1 MRSLPS
7 NTAYGSHAL
16 TVPSDPLDTSAGM
29 PTTGTEFAGINEYVA
44 MAKRR
49 WLLISVVALLATGYT
64 INSVR
69 NEKISYK
76 SKATVRLV
84 DPSRAIAGNMADNI
98 STQMP
103 FSSSANPIASQ
114 QQIIIS
120 EGVAGTAVDLRG
132 LRLIPTAGFKFPS
145 EIAYAAVSDSSPARS
160 VSLEFGP
167 DAFTLHSGS
176 RSATA
181 PYGTQAEIDGVRL
194 IVSARPKIP
203 STEITIVSK
212 EKAIQDIVNRLRVTN
227 RPETDILDLFYT
239 DYDAEHAS
247 RVVNAVAE
255 GYQIYNTNSA
265 RQFAQ
270 RRRGFL
276 EGQIRQIDS
285 VLAAANTKLAISSAG
300 KQNAE
305 AVTAAQSATLTT
317 IEGQR
322 LQLEQEKRSV
332 EALLD
337 KIRKPGLSNAQIVQ
351 AIIASPASSNS
362 TVQALYSGMS
372 SLESTR
378 DNMIATGTA
387 KTNPD
392 LIALETQIASSARKM
407 VDATETQLQSLD
419 ARLDALR
426 KAQVATGSG
435 GATPADALRQ
445 TEDAQFAQDVQGA
458 QRLSGELKSE
468 LQKARMA
475 EAVEAGNVEIVQ
487 LSKYPGSAIPSG
499 APRKV
504 LLGLLV
510 GVMFGF
516 GAAVLFESLDR
527 SIRKRGEI
535 EPMLGIP
542 GLVVIPQLPSAASA
556 RRALLPAFAR
566 RADRRA
572 LEASMRGDLDL
583 VTVTDPRSPSAEA
596 FRTLRTNLMFSQAVN
611 QMRTLVVTSAS
622 PGEGKTVTAANLAV
636 SFAQQ
641 GVRVLLL
648 DGDLRRGR
656 LHRIFGAAREPGL
669 SDYLL
674 GYQPEEEVTHTSAV
688 PNLYVINSG
697 KIPPNPAEM
706 LGSEVAKSKLAKLTE
721 GYDLIIIDT
730 PPLLAASD
738 AAIVATLSDGVIIV
752 LRAGST
758 ETAAAQ
764 QAMQQLRALGV
775 RIVGAILNDPD
786 SQIAKYGAY
795 YQYSYDY
802 DEAKP
807 A

>member
-1 MRSLPS
+1 
-7 NTAYGSHAL
+7 
-16 TVPSDPLDTSAGM
+16 
-29 PTTGTEFAGINEYVA
+29 

-49 WLLISVVALLATGYT
+49 WLLIVVVAFLATGYT

-69 NEKISYK
+69 HEKIQYK
-76 SKATVRLV
+76 SRATVRLV
-84 DPSRAIAGNMADNI
+84 DPGRALAGDVASPI
-98 STQMP
+98 QAQMP
-103 FSSSANPIASQ
+103 FSNSANPIASQ
-114 QQIIIS
+114 QQILMS
-120 EGVAGTAVDLRG
+120 EAVATTAVDLKG
-132 LRLIPTAGFKFPS
+132 LRLVPEDGKKYPA
-145 EIAYAAVSDSSPARS
+145 EITYASVSDSSPART
-160 VSLEFGP
+160 VSLVFGP
-167 DAFTLHSGS
+167 TNYTMTTGS
-176 RSATA
+176 HSATA
-181 PYGTQAEIDGVRL
+181 AYGAQAESDGVRL
-194 IVSARPKIP
+194 IVGAKPATIT
-203 STEITIVSK
+203 STSFVVNTK
-212 EKAIQDIVNRLRVTN
+212 EKAVNDILDRFRVTN
-227 RPETDILDLFYT
+227 RPETDILDLWFT
-239 DYDAEHAS
+239 DPDADNAT
-247 RVVNAVAE
+247 RVTNAMAE
-255 GYQIYNTNSA
+255 AYQIYNTNSA

-270 RRRGFL
+270 RRRSFL
-276 EGQIRQIDS
+276 EDQISQLDAQ
-285 VLAAANTKLAISSAG
+285 LNAANTKMAIASAG

-305 AVTAAQSATLTT
+305 AVIAAQSATLTT
-317 IEGQR
+317 IQAQR
-322 LQLEQEKRSV
+322 LDLESQKRAV
-332 EALLD
+332 QTLLD
-337 KIRKPGLSNAQIVQ
+337 KIHRPGLSNAQIVQ
-351 AIIASPASSNS
+351 EIVSSPAAANS
-362 TVQALYSGMS
+362 AIGALYAQLT
-372 SLESTR
+372 SLETNH
-378 DNMIATGTA
+378 DNLIATGTA

-392 LIALETQIASSARKM
+392 LIALEQQMYVLTTKM
-407 VDATETQLQSLD
+407 VQATETQLQSINS
-419 ARLDALR
+419 RLAALGS
-426 KAQVATGSG
+426 AVAATGSSG
-435 GATPADALRQ
+435 SASPEAALRATQ
-445 TEDAQFAQDVQGA
+445 DAQMAQDVAGA
-458 QRLSGELKSE
+458 QRLAGELKSE

-487 LSKYPGSAIPSG
+487 LSKYPGIPIPSG
-499 APRKV
+499 APRKI

-556 RRALLPAFAR
+556 RRALIPGFAK

-572 LEASMRGDLDL
+572 LEAKARGDLDL

-641 GVRVLLL
+641 GVRVLLV

-656 LHRIFGAAREPGL
+656 LHRVFNAAREPGL
-669 SDYLL
+669 TDFLL
-674 GYQPEEEVTHTSAV
+674 GYQAEEAVTHTSAV

-706 LGSEVAKSKLAKLTE
+706 LGGDIAKEKFAKLNE
-721 GYDLIIIDT
+721 GYDLMIIDT

-738 AAIVATLSDGVIIV
+738 AAILATLSDGVIMV

-764 QAMQQLRALGV
+764 QAMQQLRALNV

-786 SQIAKYGAY
+786 AQIARYGAY

-802 DEAKP
+802 TAKEG
-807 A
+807 

>member
-1 MRSLPS
+1 
-7 NTAYGSHAL
+7 
-16 TVPSDPLDTSAGM
+16 
-29 PTTGTEFAGINEYVA
+29 

-49 WLLISVVALLATGYT
+49 WLLISVVALVATGYT

-69 NEKISYK
+69 NEKIQYQ

-84 DPSRAIAGNMADNI
+84 DPSRAIAGDVA
-98 STQMP
+98 SPVAVQMP

-114 QQIIIS
+114 QQILLS
-120 EGVAGTAVDLRG
+120 EAVATTAVDLKG
-132 LRLIPTAGFKFPS
+132 LRLRPADGSKYPA
-145 EIAYAAVSDSSPARS
+145 EIAYAAVSDSSPART
-160 VSLEFGP
+160 VTLNFGP
-167 DAFTLHSGS
+167 TSFTMSTGAKS
-176 RSATA
+176 VVA
-181 PYGTQAEIDGVRL
+181 PYAGQADLDGVRI
-194 IVSARPKIP
+194 IVQSKP
-203 STEITIVSK
+203 SIAATTLNVVSK
-212 EKAIQDIVNRLRVTN
+212 EQASGDILSRFRVTN
-227 RPETDILDLFYT
+227 RPETDILDLWYT
-239 DYDAEHAS
+239 DTNPEQATRVTNAMAEA
-247 RVVNAVAE
+247 
-255 GYQIYNTNSA
+255 YQVYNTNTA
-265 RQFAQ
+265 RQFAA
-270 RRRGFL
+270 RRRAFL
-276 EGQIRQIDS
+276 EGQIRQIDAQ
-285 VLAAANTKLAISSAG
+285 LAAANTKLAISSAG
-300 KQNAE
+300 RQNAE

-322 LQLEQEKRSV
+322 LDLESQKRSV
-332 EALLD
+332 QAVLD
-337 KIRKPGLSNAQIVQ
+337 RIRRPGLTNSEIAQLIS
-351 AIIASPASSNS
+351 ASPASLNG
-362 TVQALYSGMS
+362 TIQGLAGQIAGI
-372 SLESTR
+372 ETQR
-378 DNMIATGTA
+378 DNLIAAGTA

-392 LIALETQIASSARKM
+392 IVSMEQQIYVLVTKM
-407 VDATETQLQSLD
+407 VSAAETQLQSID
-419 ARLDALR
+419 ARIDALK
-426 KAQVATGSG
+426 KAQVATGSA
-435 GATPADALRQ
+435 GASPAEALRATQ
-445 TEDAQFAQDVQGA
+445 DAQVAQDVQGA

-487 LSKYPGSAIPSG
+487 LRKYPGSPIPSG

-510 GVMFGF
+510 GMMFGF

-556 RRALLPAFAR
+556 HRALLPAFAK

-572 LEASMRGDLDL
+572 LEAKMRGDVDL

-596 FRTLRTNLMFSQAVN
+596 FRTLRTNLMFSQAVD

-641 GVRVLLL
+641 GVRVLLV

-656 LHRIFGAAREPGL
+656 LHRVFGTAREPGL

-674 GYQPEEEVTHTSAV
+674 GYQTEEAVSHSTAV
-688 PNLYVINSG
+688 PNLYVIDTG
-697 KIPPNPAEM
+697 KLPPNPAEI
-706 LGSEVAKSKLAKLTE
+706 LGADVAKEKFAKLTE
-721 GYDLIIIDT
+721 GYDLVIIDT

-738 AAIVATLSDGVIIV
+738 AAIVATLADGVVIV

-764 QAMQQLRALGV
+764 QAMQQLRALDV

-802 DEAKP
+802 AGNKES
-807 A
+807 